1 MVRPPKRTHDVWSA
15 TLAVFR
21 RLTFLSRRDPSRHR
35 ACRAVCRD
43 APGAVPYFVTS
54 AAVGASR
61 QQQTLWALLRCM
73 SWPRARAPCRLHHDS
88 RRHCG
93 CRCDARRATHAVAV
107 GAVTTHTAAGAPTL
121 WRRCQRV
128 PGVDGHRRR
137 GRRHDDRQR
146 RARPCDNTM
155 AAGAITPHHL
165 VQRPQRPPRHCSAPS
180 HCRVQKQSNTVIYY
194 VLRHVCTGKGRSQV
208 VLEMSAIARILP
220 KNMLFGSLSWPFTPT
235 SGNSQEMSAAAIYLF
250 SVVTSVNTYIWTPC
264 LCPRPPS

>member
-137 GRRHDDRQR
+137 GRRHDGR
-146 RARPCDNTM
+146 RRHARPHDDAV

-165 VQRPQRPPRHCSAPS
+165 VQRPQHPTRHRSLPSHLCVVATRDAATRDATPRDAGPCAALPRADLIRVAVPRATVTPRRRAPCRFPPRRRPTRPPLARARPYPMRPS
-180 HCRVQKQSNTVIYY
+180 
-194 VLRHVCTGKGRSQV
+194 
-208 VLEMSAIARILP
+208 
-220 KNMLFGSLSWPFTPT
+220 
-235 SGNSQEMSAAAIYLF
+235 
-250 SVVTSVNTYIWTPC
+250 
-264 LCPRPPS
+264 PRRC